1 MLQDAYVNSFFS
13 CTARILNS
21 LPIEYF
27 PLTYGLNGFKSRI
40 SRHLLT
46 VDSFETDFLHAWIF
60 LCIFFLVTP
69 SFVVAVQA
77 CIEWIPIFLFKKRN
91 CWSDPSSEDPP
102 SWKHFLHQ
110 VRVTKVVLVFVF
122 LSATW
127 LPPQSF
133 LGHCQGGS
141 LLSQCKSL
149 HFCYLFCPE
158 GQSMGVL

>member
-1 MLQDAYVNSFFS
+1 MFIWIGSTGSTSLFLRGGLLIILIICIFLSPFLVLQDAYVNSVFS

-46 VDSFETDFLHAWIF
+46 LDSFETDFLHAWIF

-91 CWSDPSSEDPP
+91 
-102 SWKHFLHQ
+102 FVGVTHQ
-110 VRVTKVVLVFVF
+110 VKIHHHGNI
-122 LSATW
+122 
-127 LPPQSF
+127 SF
-133 LGHCQGGS
+133 TRWG
-141 LLSQCKSL
+141 
-149 HFCYLFCPE
+149 
-158 GQSMGVL
+158 